1 MAVMTETLVP
11 ALEDA
16 RQAHAA
22 VLDRLRADAAVTP
35 PGPYRQ
41 MLERQAD
48 DVQDS
53 VQRIEHHVRELRP
66 RGLLGGTTDV
76 ARLAARTTVRAAM
89 LPVTIGQRFVTGVL
103 QGQGPAD
110 ERRLLRNTEDEYA
123 TAARALAVSRAGEV
137 LAEQVQD
144 QATIDLL
151 TTLRRQN
158 QELLATLEDS
168 VAAQARSVA
177 AAGNGNGFRPEQS
190 GYRGLVEA
198 ATRTV
203 LTAADR
209 LRDAA
214 RTGGRR
220 TRGAAEGAMREMP
233 EATRVAEQV
242 QGAVTREEDLPIA
255 RFSQL
260 SADEIQRRLRSL
272 SQSELTVIEGY
283 ERSHANR
290 PGVLDAIEHLRGG
303 EPWPGYDAMEPSR
316 IMDRLQNEPLSV
328 ARQVLEH
335 ERRHRR
341 RQTIIS
347 AAEARVPA

>member
-53 VQRIEHHVRELRP
+53 VQRIEHHVREMRP
-66 RGLLGGTTDV
+66 RGLVGGTTDV
-76 ARLAARTTVRAAM
+76 ARFAARTTVRAAM
-89 LPVTIGQRFVTGVL
+89 LPVTIGQRIVTGVL
-103 QGQGPAD
+103 GQGPAD

-144 QATIDLL
+144 QTTMDLL
-151 TTLRRQN
+151 ATLRRQN

-190 GYRGLVEA
+190 GYAGLLEA

-214 RTGGRR
+214 RAGGRR

-260 SADEIQRRLRSL
+260 GADEIQRRLRSL
-272 SQSELTVIEGY
+272 SQSDLTVIEGY

-290 PGVLDAIEHLRGG
+290 PGVLEAIEQLRGN
-303 EPWPGYDAMEPSR
+303 EPWPGYDTMEPSR